1 MRALLELLPAAV
13 ILLPLI
19 FGLRPGER
27 TLVRLAERRSRQ
39 RPRRVVLATFAARTP
54 PALPHISGGRLIARS
69 LAGRAPP
76 VAVT

>member
-1 MRALLELLPAAV
+1 MRALLELLPAALV
-13 ILLPLI
+13 LLPLI

-27 TLVRLAERRSRQ
+27 TLVRLAERRAR
-39 RPRRVVLATFAARTP
+39 RPRRVVVARLSAWTP
-54 PALPHISGGRLIARS
+54 PALLHISGGRLIARS